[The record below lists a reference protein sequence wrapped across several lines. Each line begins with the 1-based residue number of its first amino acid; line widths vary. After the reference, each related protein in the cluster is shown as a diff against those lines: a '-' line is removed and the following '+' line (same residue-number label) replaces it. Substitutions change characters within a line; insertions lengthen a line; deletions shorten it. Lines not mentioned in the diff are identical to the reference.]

1 MERDTVE
8 TIPPSLQPLKNSH
21 EFDQLEHDLKQMF
34 IDLFEDYLR
43 AGERDLNVYG
53 APHLG
58 SFDLVSESVKSDGL
72 SLINND
78 DEPAMRYLHKAWRG
92 RNPKRGLH
100 FLRSYLQLL
109 FKDSWR
115 LEQLW
120 QSKALPYPTKL
131 ATKQLALSAGIEGY
145 FLTSRIR
152 ASITDSKSTRLD
164 AIIPAVRA
172 ALPARFVLEMDSLA
186 ESSVTP
192 EPTKSAFY
200 VRKHESRMPS
210 HLEHKEPSSVIASAS
225 IRLFGNR
232 KESTQPAALVL
243 LNNFEQAVNRGCY
256 VSTRLKESAA

>member
-34 IDLFEDYLR
+34 MDLFEDHLR
-43 AGERDLNVYG
+43 AGERDLNVHG

-131 ATKQLALSAGIEGY
+131 ATKQRALSVGIESY

-152 ASITDSKSTRLD
+152 ASITDSKSTQLD
-164 AIIPAVRA
+164 AIIPAIRA

-186 ESSVTP
+186 ESSVAP
-192 EPTKSAFY
+192 EPVKSAFDA
-200 VRKHESRMPS
+200 RAHESRVPRHLS
-210 HLEHKEPSSVIASAS
+210 HAEPSSVAANSVV
-225 IRLFGNR
+225 RLFGNH
-232 KESTQPAALVL
+232 KESAHPAALVWPD
-243 LNNFEQAVNRGCY
+243 NFEQAVKCNCY